1 MRKLIVFVCLGMSLH
16 GEPASRGAL
25 VEALFILQNKCSETQ
40 SYVRELK
47 KSLTE
52 SCLAASTQDFAAKK
66 TTDATLGLYHNHL
79 QCIIYPDLIK
89 ELEELQGRVL
99 KDIECLAA
107 DNPQLSLAEVKE
119 KVDFAFLLK
128 DKVSVVSRFLSLIFD
143 IDKKECE
150 LEHKQA
156 ELKSKQKR
164 SDETAA
170 QRKST
175 LRLSKRVQMLQK
187 SISYDKKRVRSLR
200 STIRKIDKELYP
212 GKECNDRLFLHK
224 VTCFKG

>member
-1 MRKLIVFVCLGMSLH
+1 MCESLKSH
-16 GEPASRGAL
+16 LPNHVSRQAIK
-25 VEALFILQNKCSETQ
+25 IL
-40 SYVRELK
+40 
-47 KSLTE
+47 LT
-52 SCLAASTQDFAAKK
+52 KK
-66 TTDATLGLYHNHL
+66 TADATLGLYHSHL

-150 LEHKQA
+150 LERKQA

-164 SDETAA
+164 PDETAA
-170 QRKST
+170 QRKSA